1 MYALYADESGF
12 SKASKYEPEQPV
24 LVVAGILIDFS
35 KLQKALNV
43 FDEILLD
50 VNAKLSRPVRELKFS
65 EIRNKEPFRTDLPRV
80 EERADLLENILLGFQ
95 QEIDFKILYCAIDNE
110 KYHRVKRSE
119 AILRNNL
126 THPYLCASYKVL
138 SQLEHCQTLK
148 KRNKG
153 KTFVVLDEQNQYQD
167 KIESLIQHPLH
178 THMFEQIFDTAY
190 FGKSHYSKLIQIA
203 DLIAGTIR
211 YYFVRVNAGKTLE
224 DDHWTNRIEGIIQ
237 KIAPDIIE
245 KNCFTGE
252 LREVYAKF
260 ELSIKRKPH

>member
-12 SKASKYEPEQPV
+12 SKASKYESDQAI

-50 VNAKLSRPVRELKFS
+50 VNAKLNRPVRELKFS
-65 EIRNKEPFRTDLPRV
+65 EIRNREPFRISLAKV

-95 QEIDFKILYCAIDNE
+95 KEIDFKIFYCAIDNE
-110 KYHRVKRSE
+110 KYYRVKRSE

-126 THPYLCASYKVL
+126 THPYLCAAYKIL
-138 SQLEHCQTLK
+138 SQLESCQAPK

-153 KTFVVLDEQNQYQD
+153 KTFVVFDEQNQYQY
-167 KIESLIQHPLH
+167 KIEALIQQPLH
-178 THMFEQIFDTAY
+178 IQTFEQIFDTAY

-211 YYFVRVNAGKTLE
+211 YYFVRTNVGKTPE
-224 DDHWTNRIEGIIQ
+224 DDHWTKRIEGVIQ
-237 KIAPDIIE
+237 KISPDIIN

-252 LREVYAKF
+252 LHEVYAKI
-260 ELSIKRKPH
+260 ELNIKNKPR